1 MKTTEDYTRPPSRVP
16 HYLSSNRKHRS
27 RAITLYHDREKAKA
41 GFLRFLRECGDV
53 GRACEMVG
61 RKLKT
66 LNSYREDPEF
76 KAAWDRALEIRHEV
90 LSGQITD
97 LEAESV
103 AVVADSVRQPFD
115 RRLAY
120 TAATKVLTRGGYMK
134 PDGEAASTR
143 PTVFIGKMVIKRQG
157 TEEVVEERDLIPA
170 ESHVVP
176 EDAA

>member
-1 MKTTEDYTRPPSRVP
+1 MKTAEDYTRPPRRVP
-16 HYLSSNRKHRS
+16 HYLSPNRKHRS
-27 RAITLYHDREKAKA
+27 RAITLYQDREKAKA
-41 GFLRFLRECGDV
+41 AFLRFLAECGDV
-53 GRACEMVG
+53 ARACAMVG
-61 RKLKT
+61 RKPKT

-103 AVVADSVRQPFD
+103 AVVADSIRQPFD
-115 RRLAY
+115 QRLRY

-134 PDGEAASTR
+134 PDQDPQTQR
-143 PTVFIGKMVIKRQG
+143 PNVFIGKMVIKRQG
-157 TEEVVEERDLIPA
+157 TEEVVEERDLIPT